1 MKIYQLS
8 TDLKWRI
15 VFLHIDG
22 YSDQIIANMLCVS
35 ISTVRR
41 ILNLYKTWGCVET
54 PIKGQQGRRKIFDK
68 KDLESLKQ
76 LVTQNPDFYL
86 DELVVEMTK
95 KSGKEVSVATLC
107 RSLKYCGITRK
118 KITKAA
124 KERNELVCDESSKDE
139 RSISCSYGYSFRNQP
154 INQKVVFICGK
165 RFTILPALTLE
176 GYIALDIM
184 EGNCTKERFQSFILA
199 QILPLM
205 NPYPQ
210 KNSVLVMDNA
220 VIHHD
225 DKMIQLMK
233 EVGCHVLFLPPY
245 SPDYNPIELSFSFIK
260 KWIKRNNIFMQSCA
274 DPIFVLT
281 VACMQITTNLAHS
294 YFKKVRDKMVV
305 DILDKP

>member
-22 YSDQIIANMLCVS
+22 YSDQIIANMLCLS

-107 RSLKYCGITRK
+107 HSLKYCGITRK

-124 KERNELVCDESSKDE
+124 KERNELVRGFFILTIGSYYSPEQLIFLDESSKDE

-154 INQKVVFICGK
+154 INQKVVFIRGK

-184 EGNCTKERFQSFILA
+184 EGNCTKERFRSFILA
-199 QILPLM
+199 QIVNSLPLM

-225 DKMIQLMK
+225 DEMIQLMK
-233 EVGCHVLFLPPY
+233 
-245 SPDYNPIELSFSFIK
+245 
-260 KWIKRNNIFMQSCA
+260 
-274 DPIFVLT
+274 
-281 VACMQITTNLAHS
+281 
-294 YFKKVRDKMVV
+294 
-305 DILDKP
+305 